1 LNSIKKKSQ
10 IIMKNERKCT
20 KKNKKRCNRITNL
33 WITLEMKDIDFEKK
47 ENKKESIR
55 RKKS

>member
-1 LNSIKKKSQ
+1 
-10 IIMKNERKCT
+10 MKNERKCT